1 MPWMLWMLC
10 WQLCCAVLCCAVPER
25 ILYLLT
31 VHLNPSPLSLSP
43 FPQPPTP
50 PTLHPSST
58 TTRRCHV
65 SRCIPHICVDALLV
79 YASAMPLRPLR
90 PNRSEKDLQRRNSTL
105 DPSALFRRSDKS
117 RNKSSDH
124 LNPDHARL
132 AQSQDGGRPPS
143 SDLAPQTSWPATVD
157 INDENRPPSPPVQE
171 HTPMTRRFSLMRFRH
186 ASDSQL
192 SLKAKEQAAD
202 APPVPAVPPQAAT
215 TPAIITTAPTMPITV
230 SADINEETP
239 KRRGR
244 LQQFSLRR
252 RSFDPTSMDRPGI
265 LRKSMDKKS
274 SSDLKRA
281 PFGFIKGQPAF
292 LDEPEQ
298 LPPSRPETVTE
309 SPHESPE
316 PTSTLSLPV
325 PRASDSSR
333 SDGTHI
339 SFEHTPKPH
348 LSPKEKPSKGSGRF
362 GFGRKKQRASLFPL
376 PVKIDPPA
384 FPDTAPATPRAST
397 SNISNIS
404 TNSFRHSP
412 TAESPPLTAINN
424 ARLRDLENGS
434 KTPEMPSPSQVALT
448 AASMNLASPAAGSLI
463 RNDSTKSIHSTRSS
477 PHASAPVRL
486 GLRGRS
492 STMGSLGGQSDDVP
506 PPTPP
511 YATSGR
517 NSTSTAGRSSL
528 SNMFGMSRFRQNSEP
543 QSPRHGSPAHGYIG
557 TPGLS
562 SHQNSLNI
570 SREVLMMPEREEGET
585 PGHYLERIEENNV
598 DKSAIASYL
607 TKTDDPFLLAV
618 LRSYMRKFAF
628 FGDPLDMATR
638 KLLMQVELPKETQ
651 QIDRVLQGF
660 ADRYHEC
667 NPGIYINPDKAY
679 FISFSIVILH
689 TDFFNKN
696 NKRKMQ
702 RVDYIKNSSC
712 EGVSED
718 VLGCFYDNVVYTPFI
733 HIEDEVDLKSL
744 SSKRTKRTA
753 VLKGPMSD
761 PARKVSRE
769 PIDPYTLILEGKLDI
784 LRPNIK
790 EVMNLDDPY
799 SYLGTMPTLDTKN
812 LWKSFSRYGIIQIVS
827 SRSRPEAFMS
837 QDAQD
842 NPQETSVGIV
852 EMPVTKVGI
861 LWRKNAKRKKT
872 RSPWQGWGAI
882 LTRSGLSL
890 FRNSSWAETLMKQ
903 HDHHQEHGDTS
914 PVHFQPPL
922 QDFKQDHMIP
932 MDGAVALVDNTY
944 KKHKHAFVVFSKV
957 GEETFLADSEKDLN
971 DWLAMINYSAT
982 FETLGVRPRGLQ
994 GNLYEGQR
1002 NRAIRRGDS
1011 SHSATTISS
1020 PTGDVTHRSGG
1031 IDKEYQQQ
1039 MRTARRDL
1047 MQLRIVESEEKLTES
1062 IKQLEN
1068 RLRDARHLQI
1078 LAPVQPKTRELVIHA
1093 AGRLSAKLKWARIE
1107 IWRMKCHRDI
1117 MAQVLEDEKQGSVER
1132 TALTSHPQP
1141 SPQQLS
1147 KASKINGLA
1156 RLSTKA
1162 SSLSNVI
1169 KPPLSPATSSARPGT
1184 KSSQNT
1190 EVEEDAFKTPPETS
1204 RQSSP
1209 NFPSGQFG
1217 LEPLSL
1223 SPHPSTH
1230 RGSTTEPSTH
1240 SPKIAAHE
1248 HRPSVSTTD
1257 ETAISSD
1264 GDSDIGV
1271 QFTTPPPI
1279 AADKADPK
1287 TPEISPIDGLRLDPD
1302 SESDAERPPAASTG
1316 SPDSRAKF
1324 RRSLQRTLRE
1334 SHSSLSH
1341 RRGSRGHKTRDSA
1354 STVVSDDTLESEG
1367 LTRKNGS
1374 FTVHGKKASVI
1385 QFGPDW
1391 HNTPAEE
1398 RLKIRKQAQ
1407 EATIDSSSADER
1419 DESIASE
1426 GTAVPFASSPMA
1438 KHPEETGSLLPP
1450 FETRRQRHVSS
1461 QTITPASYQQS
1472 LNGLENTSGSDVASE
1487 MSEIAEESSKEPPLT
1502 KELHSNES
1510 GSEPGGPSAL
1520 KAQDAIQT

>member
-1 MPWMLWMLC
+1 
-10 WQLCCAVLCCAVPER
+10 
-25 ILYLLT
+25 
-31 VHLNPSPLSLSP
+31 
-43 FPQPPTP
+43 
-50 PTLHPSST
+50 
-58 TTRRCHV
+58 
-65 SRCIPHICVDALLV
+65 
-79 YASAMPLRPLR
+79 MPLRPLR

-105 DPSALFRRSDKS
+105 DPTTLFRRSK
-117 RNKSSDH
+117 NKSAEH
-124 LNPDHARL
+124 LTPDRTRVAVSH
-132 AQSQDGGRPPS
+132 DGGRPPS
-143 SDLAPQTSWPATVD
+143 RDLVPQVSWPDSVD
-157 INDENRPPSPPVQE
+157 TNDENRPPSPPVQQ

-192 SLKAKEQAAD
+192 SVKAKEQAAD
-202 APPVPAVPPQAAT
+202 APPVPAVPPTAA
-215 TPAIITTAPTMPITV
+215 TPAIITTAPTMPMP
-230 SADINEETP
+230 AEPDEGAP
-239 KRRGR
+239 KRKGR

-252 RSFDPTSMDRPGI
+252 RSFDPNSMERPGI

-274 SSDLKRA
+274 SSDLKRPA
-281 PFGFIKGQPAF
+281 FGFLKNQTTF
-292 LDEPEQ
+292 LDSPEQ
-298 LPPSRPETVTE
+298 QRSTRPETLTE
-309 SPHESPE
+309 SPHESTE
-316 PTSTLSLPV
+316 DTSNLALPV

-333 SDGTHI
+333 SDGTHV
-339 SFEHTPKPH
+339 SFEHTPKPY

-384 FPDTAPATPRAST
+384 FPDTAPTTPRAST
-397 SNISNIS
+397 SGISNVS
-404 TNSFRHSP
+404 THSARHSP
-412 TAESPPLTAINN
+412 TAESPPLTAINHN
-424 ARLRDLENGS
+424 RLRDYEDGS

-448 AASMNLASPAAGSLI
+448 ATSMNMTSPAAGSLF
-463 RNDSTKSIHSTRSS
+463 RNDSTKSIHSARSS
-477 PHASAPVRL
+477 PHTSAPVRL

-511 YATSGR
+511 YAASGR

-528 SNMFGMSRFRQNSEP
+528 SNMFGMSRFR
-543 QSPRHGSPAHGYIG
+543 

-570 SREVLMMPEREEGET
+570 SREVLVMPEREDGEP

-618 LRSYMRKFAF
+618 LRSYMRKFTF

-679 FISFSIVILH
+679 FIAFSIVILH
-689 TDFFNKN
+689 TDFFNRN

-702 RVDYIKNSSC
+702 RADYIKNSSC

-753 VLKGPMSD
+753 VLKGPMGD
-761 PARKVSRE
+761 PTRKVSRE

-790 EVMNLDDPY
+790 DVMNLDDPY
-799 SYLGTMPTLDTKN
+799 SYLGTVPTLDTKN

-861 LWRKNAKRKKT
+861 LWRKNVKRKKT

-890 FRNSSWAETLMKQ
+890 FRNSSWAEALMKQ
-903 HDHHQEHGDTS
+903 HDNHHEHGDTS

-922 QDFKQDHMIP
+922 QDFKQDHIIP
-932 MDGAVALVDNTY
+932 MDGAVALVDSTY
-944 KKHKHAFVVFSKV
+944 KKHKNAFVIFSKV
-957 GEETFLADSEKDLN
+957 GEETFLADNEKDLN

-1011 SHSATTISS
+1011 SHSATTIAT
-1020 PTGDVTHRSGG
+1020 PTGDVTHQSGS
-1031 IDKEYQQQ
+1031 IDKEYQRQ
-1039 MRTARRDL
+1039 MRTARREM
-1047 MQLRIVESEEKLTES
+1047 MQQRITESEEKLTES
-1062 IKQLEN
+1062 IRQLET

-1078 LAPVQPKTRELVIHA
+1078 LAPIQPKTRELVIHG

-1117 MAQVLEDEKQGSVER
+1117 MAQVLEDERQGNSEGHSRTER
-1132 TALTSHPQP
+1132 AASTSQPQQ
-1141 SPQQLS
+1141 SQQQLS
-1147 KASKINGLA
+1147 KPVKVNGLA
-1156 RLSTKA
+1156 RLSSKA
-1162 SSLSNVI
+1162 SSLSNAM
-1169 KPPLSPATSSARPGT
+1169 KPPPSPATSSARPGT
-1184 KSSQNT
+1184 KSSQRS
-1190 EVEEDAFKTPPETS
+1190 ELDEDAFKTPPEMS

-1209 NFPSGQFG
+1209 HIPSPPFG
-1217 LEPLSL
+1217 LEPISL
-1223 SPHPSTH
+1223 SPRLSTH
-1230 RGSTTEPSTH
+1230 RGSLPEPTTH
-1240 SPKIAAHE
+1240 SPKTSAHE
-1248 HRPSVSTTD
+1248 HRPSVSTMD
-1257 ETAISSD
+1257 DTAITSD
-1264 GDSDIGV
+1264 GESDV
-1271 QFTTPPPI
+1271 EERYTTPPPI
-1279 AADKADPK
+1279 AADKINPR
-1287 TPEISPIDGLRLDPD
+1287 TPEIPPTDGLRLDLD
-1302 SESDAERPPAASTG
+1302 SESDADRPSAAVTG
-1316 SPDSRAKF
+1316 SPDSRAKL

-1341 RRGSRGHKTRDSA
+1341 RRGSRGHRTRDSV
-1354 STVVSDDTLESEG
+1354 STAVSDDTLESEG
-1367 LTRKNGS
+1367 LARKNGS

-1407 EATIDSSSADER
+1407 EAANDTSSADER
-1419 DESIASE
+1419 DENLIND
-1426 GTAVPFASSPMA
+1426 GTVTTPSLPTVSSPGDSG
-1438 KHPEETGSLLPP
+1438 PLLPA

-1461 QTITPASYQQS
+1461 QTITPESYQQS
-1472 LNGLENTSGSDVASE
+1472 LNHLGDDSGSDVASE
-1487 MSEIAEESSKEPPLT
+1487 MSEIAEESFKEPPAKGL
-1502 KELHSNES
+1502 ES
-1510 GSEPGGPSAL
+1510 AQAPANGSEIEPAGETTPKSKNIPTA
-1520 KAQDAIQT
+1520 